1 MIDTYM
7 HTWLRYIDIRL
18 IKADFDRGITFL
30 DTSVLDD
37 QIKKEESAYKEE
49 SQSSFEKSLKAIWTT
64 LAEAPSSLNSLT

>member
-7 HTWLRYIDIRL
+7 HAWLRYIDIRL

-64 LAEAPSSLNSLT
+64 LAEAPPL

>member
-7 HTWLRYIDIRL
+7 HTWLRYIDIKL

-49 SQSSFEKSLKAIWTT
+49 SQSHMNNISRS
-64 LAEAPSSLNSLT
+64 PPSLNSLT